1 MNTPTSFARRLI
13 DWQRQ
18 HGRHDLPWQVKDPYS
33 VWLSEIMLQQ
43 TQVATVL
50 DYYPRFLA
58 KFPTV
63 QSLAAAPQDE
73 VLSLMGRLGLLQPC
87 TQSAQSRATSRR
99 TIRRHVSVGA

>member
-1 MNTPTSFARRLI
+1 MNTHTSFAQRLI
-13 DWQRQ
+13 DWQRL
-18 HGRHDLPWQVKDPYS
+18 HGRHNLPWQVKDPYS

-73 VLSLMGRLGLLQPC
+73 VFLRNGCRLRHDKPLLSSESPW
-87 TQSAQSRATSRR
+87 T
-99 TIRRHVSVGA
+99 VDKF